1 MARAAPQKAAFL
13 KPASKPICFG
23 PLDPDHSCPPAWDID
38 AKAGEEGRDPVGSAS
53 PDTHPSPALAVA
65 LTWAPV
71 GPTDPAREVLFR
83 KGLLVCLDGAIGK
96 G

>member
-13 KPASKPICFG
+13 KPASKQEAG
-23 PLDPDHSCPPAWDID
+23 PLDPDHSCPPTWDID
-38 AKAGEEGRDPVGSAS
+38 AEAGEEGRDPVGSTS

-71 GPTDPAREVLFR
+71 GPTDPTREVFFR
-83 KGLLVCLDGAIGK
+83 KGLLVCLDGVIGK